1 MNHTPTP
8 HRSIKVILL
17 RLVISLSLGF
27 FGLSTASGNLT
38 LHPWAPYAISGK
50 TPELRAQFH
59 YLSSQANWNLFGSP
73 IQPNGL
79 NYQRLVTDLS
89 VAHPLGETWSAFGR
103 MSLSGIRSQS
113 PTQAG
118 GRIGFA
124 DQTIGIQHQ
133 LKAFEKVQARAQFQ
147 LDFPTY
153 QPEPHDLTLG
163 DGSLDFT
170 GGGFLSYLAWP
181 SRKLEL
187 DLWIGAGVTYRT
199 GYYSAA
205 IPWQVGA
212 HLKSHPSRIELE
224 VALSGVSS
232 LKSDPH
238 SYSPAFFRENLGR
251 DSSLISGAMNPS
263 WIQGK
268 VQLGYRWRNQ
278 TFLAVSATKAIWG
291 QMSPQLTGMGVQ
303 FQLPLQGKESSSTP
317 PIAEQAV
324 SSSEQRISSPF
335 PDTPTE
341 IHITKTNERLG
352 LIKISLGSEEGIQIG
367 DEFNVISKVE
377 AAKNPI
383 ARARVTHL
391 RNHESALEVLE
402 YYKDHWI
409 SEDCSL
415 EKLKP
420 LPVKIMPQSTP

>member
-1 MNHTPTP
+1 M
-8 HRSIKVILL
+8 ILL
-17 RLVISLSLGF
+17 SLAIGLSSGF
-27 FGLSTASGNLT
+27 FGLSTASSNLT
-38 LHPWAPYAISGK
+38 LHPWTPYLMSG
-50 TPELRAQFH
+50 TAPELRAQFH
-59 YLSSQANWNLFGSP
+59 YLSSQANWNRFGSP
-73 IQPNGL
+73 FQPNGL
-79 NYQRLVTDLS
+79 NYQRLITDLS
-89 VAHPLGETWSAFGR
+89 VAHPLGETWSTFGR
-103 MSLSGIRSQS
+103 VSLSGIRSQS
-113 PTQAG
+113 PTQVG

-124 DQTIGIQHQ
+124 DQTIGVQHQ
-133 LKAFEKVQARAQFQ
+133 FKAFEKVQARAQFQ
-147 LDFPTY
+147 VDFPTY

-163 DGSLDFT
+163 VGSLDFT
-170 GGGFLSYLAWP
+170 GGGFLSYLAFP
-181 SRKLEL
+181 SRKLDL
-187 DLWIGAGVTYRT
+187 NLWIGAGLTYRT

-268 VQLGYRWRNQ
+268 VQLGYRWGNQ
-278 TFLAVSATKAIWG
+278 TFLAVSATKSIWG
-291 QMSPQLTGMGVQ
+291 QMSPQLTGMGIQ
-303 FQLPLQGKESSSTP
+303 FQLPLQGQASSSTP
-317 PIAEQAV
+317 PATEAGVGSSGQPVNPSFLDTSAEV
-324 SSSEQRISSPF
+324 
-335 PDTPTE
+335 
-341 IHITKTNERLG
+341 HITKTNERLG
-352 LIKISLGSEEGIQIG
+352 LIKISLGSEEGIRVG

-391 RNHESALEVLE
+391 RNHESALKILE

-415 EKLKP
+415 EKVRP
-420 LPVKIMPQSTP
+420 LPVKIMPQLTPESN